1 MHRTA
6 WVVQVLLA
14 IYFVATGVM
23 HFVVP
28 EGLPSQIG
36 WMYDLSTPLHVIAGI
51 AEIAGGLGLVLPAAT
66 RIAPRL
72 TPIAASGLVVIMIS
86 AAGWHATR
94 GETQSIVG
102 NVVVAAL
109 LIFVVHVRT
118 RVHPVQAR
126 GDTVAG
132 STSSGA

>member
-1 MHRTA
+1 MHRAA
-6 WVVQVLLA
+6 WVLQILLA
-14 IYFVATGVM
+14 IYFVMTGII

-28 EGLPSQIG
+28 EGLPAQIG
-36 WMYDLSTPLHVIAGI
+36 WMYDLPTTVHWIAGI

-72 TPIAASGLVVIMIS
+72 TPLAAAGLVVVMVS

-94 GETQSIVG
+94 GETQNIVG

-109 LIFVVHVRT
+109 LIFVAYVRT
-118 RVHPVQAR
+118 RVHPIEAADQAA
-126 GDTVAG
+126 TI
-132 STSSGA
+132 

>member
-6 WVVQVLLA
+6 WGLQIFLG
-14 IYFVATGVM
+14 IYFVVTGLM

-28 EGLPSQIG
+28 EGLPAPMA
-36 WMYDLSTPLHVIAGI
+36 WMYDLSTPLHWIAGL

-66 RIAPRL
+66 RTAPRL
-72 TPIAASGLVVIMIS
+72 TPLAAAGLILVMLS

-102 NVVVAAL
+102 NLVVAAL
-109 LIFVVHVRT
+109 LVFVVHVRT
-118 RVHPVQAR
+118 RVHPIEAR
-126 GDTVAG
+126 
-132 STSSGA
+132 